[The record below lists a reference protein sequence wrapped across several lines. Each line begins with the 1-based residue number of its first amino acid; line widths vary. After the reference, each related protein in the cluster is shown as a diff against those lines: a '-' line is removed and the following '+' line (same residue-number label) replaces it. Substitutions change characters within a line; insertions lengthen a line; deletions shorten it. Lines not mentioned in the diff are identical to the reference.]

1 MGGTENICRCMN
13 KQTSKQL
20 IMYPIA
26 IATYLFRGSMS
37 ISTYLKIQRE
47 REHLSNCHRMLTKL
61 V

>member
-37 ISTYLKIQRE
+37 ISTYLKIERE
-47 REHLSNCHRMLTKL
+47 RENI
-61 V
+61 